1 MGAFLAASTVL
12 PVVAHGDGEVDA
24 VLSKQK
30 IYIDNKA
37 VDVKAF
43 NIAGRNYFMLS
54 DLSKHLN
61 FGVEFDKETNSV
73 KITTTAKPMAEKP
86 VAKPEE
92 KPAAKQEEKPAVQNV
107 TMKDWVGTWNSMTV
121 YLDAKELDEAYAE
134 KAKKESEK
142 QKKELTAEDIKKQKK
157 ETYATDVAAM
167 VITENSIKYYDKKV
181 NKENG
186 EGTPVAEDTYKFAGE
201 FKAKKGTW
209 KQFEATNEN
218 PKYKYIMFTIVHGED
233 MPHFHI
239 RFGNESLEALT
250 TKKGAPTFVNYATTM
265 ELMKEEI
272 AE

>member
-86 VAKPEE
+86 MTEKPE
-92 KPAAKQEEKPAVQNV
+92 AKKEEKPAVENL
-107 TMKDWVGTWNSMTV
+107 KNWVGTWNSMTV

-142 QKKELTAEDIKKQKK
+142 QKKELKAEDIKKQKQ
-157 ETYATDVAAM
+157 ELYASDVAAM

-181 NKENG
+181 SKENG
-186 EGTPVAEDTYKFAGE
+186 EGTPVAEDTYKYVGRHKTE
-201 FKAKKGTW
+201 KGGW
-209 KQFEATNEN
+209 DKFEATNEKA
-218 PKYKYIMFTIVHGED
+218 KYKYIIVTAVHGKD
-233 MPHFHI
+233 MPHFHV
-239 RFGNESLEALT
+239 RFGNESFEELIS
-250 TKKGAPTFVNYATTM
+250 KKGVPTFVNYATTM